1 MSNYKGRTIIFLEGV
16 YEKCYSANTFFLNIY
31 VSANIFFKHIRLCKY
46 FFKHIRLRS
55 ANIFF
60 QHHLRANNFFPFFNC
75 HSRISFLQ
83 EIFSYFQICYLL
95 KTEWPLFNAQSVSIF
110 ILMPQFVILFFISVL
125 VEIFLISYLTSLQ
138 TFFLTL
144 SRLQTIYFLFSDP
157 ENNFFLTFLMIIPAL
172 QKKMVRM
179 LV

>member
-1 MSNYKGRTIIFLEGV
+1 MFFRKH
-16 YEKCYSANTFFLNIY
+16 FFLNIY
-31 VSANIFFKHIRLCKY
+31 VSANI

-95 KTEWPLFNAQSVSIF
+95 KTEWPLFSAQSVLIF
-110 ILMPQFVILFFISVL
+110 ILMPQFVTLFFISVL
-125 VEIFLISYLTSLQ
+125 VE
-138 TFFLTL
+138 TFFNVLPDFSPNIFFNPITF
-144 SRLQTIYFLFSDP
+144 TNNLFSLFRP
-157 ENNFFLTFLMIIPAL
+157 WKQFFF
-172 QKKMVRM
+172 
-179 LV
+179 

>member
-1 MSNYKGRTIIFLEGV
+1 MFFRKH
-16 YEKCYSANTFFLNIY
+16 FFLNIY

-60 QHHLRANNFFPFFNC
+60 QHHLRAKNFFPFFNC
-75 HSRISFLQ
+75 HGRISFLQ

-95 KTEWPLFNAQSVSIF
+95 KTEWPLFSAQSVSIF

-125 VEIFLISYLTSLQ
+125 VEMFFNILPDFSPNI
-138 TFFLTL
+138 FFLTL

-157 ENNFFLTFLMIIPAL
+157 VKQFFLTFLMIIPAL
-172 QKKMVRM
+172 QKKNGPYAGIE
-179 LV
+179 